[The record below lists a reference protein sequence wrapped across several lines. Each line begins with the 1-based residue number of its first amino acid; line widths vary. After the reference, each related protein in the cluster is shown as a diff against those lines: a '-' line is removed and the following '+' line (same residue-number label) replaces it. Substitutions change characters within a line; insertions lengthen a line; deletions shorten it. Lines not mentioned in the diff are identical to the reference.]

1 MPTVFVVKAI
11 EEGQPVP
18 GVFDEL
24 KAGRARMGW
33 SYQDNLDL
41 RLLLGR
47 IEQGEQL
54 DEDERGAKRCL
65 GFLTRVKLEDYL
77 LYPHQ
82 PERGL
87 FSVVQVKG
95 DYKYST
101 DKDGL
106 TTASGRDFRSLRAC
120 SLKTPDPVDMYDE
133 IVPSQLRQ
141 RLGRPGRISQVY
153 DTSSFFGFL
162 EDLPNRGQLQDGSNR
177 ASLRRIH
184 NGLRENLPDALRR
197 EFGRA
202 DLSRRF
208 CPDLFERMGYSAEV
222 QEGPAEAGSDVV
234 VTVGNPLLPDDGF
247 RIGVQAFA
255 YEETVEEWALQ
266 DKLEQLLGG
275 WEDNSLDYG
284 VLFTTGRCSEA
295 AVAAL
300 HKHNKEKPDRLVR
313 LIEGDELADLFLKH
327 FPPGDLGP
335 GALIA

>member
-1 MPTVFVVKAI
+1 MLTVFVVKAVK
-11 EEGQPVP
+11 EGQPVP

-41 RLLLGR
+41 RLVLGR

-54 DEDERGAKRCL
+54 DEDERDAKRCL

-106 TTASGRDFRSLRAC
+106 DEDFRSLRAC
-120 SLKTPDPVDMYDE
+120 SLKTPEPVDMYDE

-141 RLGRPGRISQVY
+141 RLGSPGRFSQAY
-153 DTSSFFGFL
+153 DPSSFFRFL

-184 NGLRENLPDALRR
+184 NGLRENLPAALRR

-222 QEGPAEAGSDVV
+222 KEGPAEAGSDVV
-234 VTVGNPLLPDDGF
+234 VTVGNPFLPDDGF
-247 RIGVQAFA
+247 RIGVQVFAF
-255 YEETVEEWALQ
+255 EGTVEERDLQ
-266 DKLEQLLGG
+266 EKLEQLLRG
-275 WEDNSLDYG
+275 WEENSLKYG
-284 VLFTTGRCSEA
+284 VLLTTGRRSEA
-295 AVAAL
+295 AVTAL

>member
-1 MPTVFVVKAI
+1 MLTVFVVKAV
-11 EEGQPVP
+11 EEGQPIP

-65 GFLTRVKLEDYL
+65 GFLTKVKLEDYL

-106 TTASGRDFRSLRAC
+106 DGDFRSLRAC
-120 SLKTPDPVDMYDE
+120 LLKTPEPVDMYDE

-141 RLGRPGRISQVY
+141 RLGRPGRLSQVY
-153 DTSSFFGFL
+153 DPSSFFRFL

-184 NGLRENLPDALRR
+184 NGLRKNLPGALRR

-234 VTVGNPLLPDDGF
+234 VTVGNPFLPDDGF
-247 RIGVQAFA
+247 RIGVQVFA
-255 YEETVEEWALQ
+255 YEGTVEEWALQ

-284 VLFTTGRCSEA
+284 VLLTTGRCSEA

-313 LIEGDELADLFLKH
+313 LIEGDQLADLFLKH

-335 GALIA
+335 GALIT

>member
-1 MPTVFVVKAI
+1 MLTVFVVKAV
-11 EEGQPVP
+11 EEGQPFP

-54 DEDERGAKRCL
+54 DEHERGAKRCL
-65 GFLTRVKLEDYL
+65 GFLTKVKLEDYL

-120 SLKTPDPVDMYDE
+120 SLKTPEPVDMYDE

-208 CPDLFERMGYSAEV
+208 CPDLFERMGCSAEV

-247 RIGVQAFA
+247 RIGVQTFA

-275 WEDNSLDYG
+275 WENNSLDYG
-284 VLFTTGRCSEA
+284 VLLTTGRCSEA

>member
-1 MPTVFVVKAI
+1 MTVFVVKAVD
-11 EEGQPVP
+11 EGQPVS

-65 GFLTRVKLEDYL
+65 RFLTTVNLEDYL

-82 PERGL
+82 PERGF

-101 DKDGL
+101 EKDGL
-106 TTASGRDFRSLRAC
+106 GGDFRSLRAC
-120 SLKTPDPVDMYDE
+120 SLKTPEPVDMYDE
-133 IVPSQLRQ
+133 IVPAQLRQ
-141 RLGRPGRISQVY
+141 RLGRPGRFSQVH
-153 DTSSFFGFL
+153 DPSSFSSFL
-162 EDLPNRGQLQDGSNR
+162 EDLPNRGQLQDGSIR

-184 NGLRENLPDALRR
+184 NGLRKNLPDELRK

-208 CPDLFERMGYSAEV
+208 CSDLFERMGYSAEV

-234 VTVGNPLLPDDGF
+234 VTVGNPFLPDDGF
-247 RIGVQAFA
+247 QIGVQVFA
-255 YEETVEEWALQ
+255 YEGTVEEWSLQ
-266 DKLEQLLGG
+266 EKLEQLLRG
-275 WEDNSLDYG
+275 WEKNSLDYG
-284 VLFTTGRCSEA
+284 VLLTTGCCSEA
-295 AVAAL
+295 AVTAL

-327 FPPGDLGP
+327 FPPDDLGP
-335 GALIA
+335 GALIAR

>member
-1 MPTVFVVKAI
+1 MLTVFVVKAVK
-11 EEGQPVP
+11 EGQPIP

-47 IEQGEQL
+47 IAQGEQL

-101 DKDGL
+101 DKHGL
-106 TTASGRDFRSLRAC
+106 DRDFRSLRAC
-120 SLKTPDPVDMYDE
+120 SLKTPEPVDMYDE

-141 RLGRPGRISQVY
+141 RLGSPGRFSQAY
-153 DTSSFFGFL
+153 DPSSFFRFL

-184 NGLRENLPDALRR
+184 NRLRENLPDALRR

-208 CPDLFERMGYSAEV
+208 CPDLFERRGYSAEV

-234 VTVGNPLLPDDGF
+234 VTVGNPFLPDDGF
-247 RIGVQAFA
+247 RIGVQVFAF
-255 YEETVEEWALQ
+255 EGTVEERGLQ
-266 DKLEQLLGG
+266 EKLEQLLRG
-275 WEDNSLDYG
+275 WEKNSLNYG
-284 VLFTTGRCSEA
+284 VLLTTGCCSEA
-295 AVAAL
+295 AVTAL

>member
-1 MPTVFVVKAI
+1 MLTVFVVKAV
-11 EEGQPVP
+11 EEGQPFP

-33 SYQDNLDL
+33 SYQDNLYL

-54 DEDERGAKRCL
+54 DEHERGAKRCL
-65 GFLTRVKLEDYL
+65 GFLTKVKLEDYL

-120 SLKTPDPVDMYDE
+120 SLKTPEPVDMYDE

-234 VTVGNPLLPDDGF
+234 VTVVNPLLPDDGF

-284 VLFTTGRCSEA
+284 VLLTTGRCSEA

>member
-1 MPTVFVVKAI
+1 M
-11 EEGQPVP
+11 GQMAGELGHDVP
-18 GVFDEL
+18 
-24 KAGRARMGW
+24 
-33 SYQDNLDL
+33 
-41 RLLLGR
+41 
-47 IEQGEQL
+47 
-54 DEDERGAKRCL
+54 
-65 GFLTRVKLEDYL
+65 
-77 LYPHQ
+77 
-82 PERGL
+82 
-87 FSVVQVKG
+87 
-95 DYKYST
+95 
-101 DKDGL
+101 
-106 TTASGRDFRSLRAC
+106 
-120 SLKTPDPVDMYDE
+120 
-133 IVPSQLRQ
+133 
-141 RLGRPGRISQVY
+141 RISQVY

-284 VLFTTGRCSEA
+284 VLLTTGRCSEA